1 MQERFAYLSALRIMI
16 IDNGFLFRAR
26 QLLNN
31 PEMARSMGEQG
42 KEYVRSNFLITLEM
56 CDYLAVWY
64 SAENPGEDFYE
75 L

>member
-42 KEYVRSNFLITLEM
+42 KSM
-56 CDYLAVWY
+56 
-64 SAENPGEDFYE
+64 
-75 L
+75 